1 MDDDELVNELHGLLS
16 HEVLFVYVRWMVYG
30 RLVQVTPPSA
40 SLESLMSRAQ
50 ASAYRLP
57 LLAFAAACSD
67 LWRDRKSVQGTDS
80 PVWPVELK
88 ARDDCG
94 PGRISAVTLAN
105 YFSQLRGWARGEMA
119 AVVVDNRV
127 VEALSSSVTAALGFR
142 APHHSETSVDV
153 DSLSMTRSS
162 MHDSSVRIVEP
173 WASVWPSVGHVI

>member
-80 PVWPVELK
+80 PVW
-88 ARDDCG
+88 
-94 PGRISAVTLAN
+94 LA
-105 YFSQLRGWARGEMA
+105 
-119 AVVVDNRV
+119 
-127 VEALSSSVTAALGFR
+127 T
-142 APHHSETSVDV
+142 
-153 DSLSMTRSS
+153 
-162 MHDSSVRIVEP
+162 IV
-173 WASVWPSVGHVI
+173 VWPRTHLGRDTGQLLQPVARLGEGGDGSGGC